1 MLAVP
6 RPGDVIVN
14 LGYALAALAGLFIAL
29 QVSIM
34 GRNAPAAGPF
44 TVALLIHVAGLV
56 AAVAVMVARR
66 DWTQTIQ
73 AAAGWWWVVPGV
85 AGFLILSSLSLAS
98 ARVGV
103 AVALSLSIGTQL
115 VAGLLFDARND
126 VAPLDLGSIAGVVL
140 LAAGSYL
147 VASRTPA

>member
-1 MLAVP
+1 M
-6 RPGDVIVN
+6 N

-56 AAVAVMVARR
+56 AALAVMVARR

-126 VAPLDLGSIAGVVL
+126 IAPLDLRSIAGVVL

-147 VASRTPA
+147 VASHTPSI